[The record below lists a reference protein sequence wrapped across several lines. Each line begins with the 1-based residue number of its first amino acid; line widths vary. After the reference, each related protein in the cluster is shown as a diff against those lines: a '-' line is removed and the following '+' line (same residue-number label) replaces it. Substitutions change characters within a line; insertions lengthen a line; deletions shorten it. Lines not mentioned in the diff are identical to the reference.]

1 MRDFG
6 PHLSLAMDGQAGGAR
21 VLDADGPGGAVGVTL
36 HPGVCVA
43 DPIQA
48 VYLQLIHSTLRLL
61 TGFQGSMLATG
72 SLEIENVMHHALLSF
87 LSCN

>member
-1 MRDFG
+1 
-6 PHLSLAMDGQAGGAR
+6 MDGQAGGAR

-48 VYLQLIHSTLRLL
+48 VYLQLIHSTLRPL

-72 SLEIENVMHHALLSF
+72 SLVLRSRMSCIT
-87 LSCN
+87 LSCHS